1 MYIHLF
7 LFCKIDFKKWGCWIK
22 TYMHFE
28 ASYFWRTI
36 TDFIIV
42 VIYSFDYW
50 IDVNIEKKS
59 KLVFQPYII
68 SNFLNSYIKSIK
80 LCLLNR

>member
-28 ASYFWRTI
+28 ASYLQRTI
-36 TDFIIV
+36 TDFIMV
-42 VIYSFDYW
+42 VMYSFDYW
-50 IDVNIEKKS
+50 IDFHIEKKT
-59 KLVFQPYII
+59 LNLCFNLI
-68 SNFLNSYIKSIK
+68 SFLIFSIPILK
-80 LCLLNR
+80 A